1 MLDLKNLNLNTL
13 VVLDTL
19 LKEQNVSR
27 AAEKLKLTQ
36 PTVSNTLKQLRII
49 FDDDLLIRGPGNR
62 MILSYRAKKLI
73 GPVAEAMNKIQDVF
87 VDITP
92 FDPTEM
98 KYDFKLG
105 LSDMSSISVLPNLM
119 NKINRYSDNISI
131 FVEHLNNLESYDEF
145 IDKKLDIAIGY
156 FKYKSDL
163 LEYEKLFSSDLVCIA
178 SKFHPAFQSNSLS
191 IETFMKFQHIGVCYR
206 EDLWDRI
213 NAKVLERTGVKRNIV
228 LQVPHFLVA
237 LSMLKETQFVSIAVR
252 KIAEKYQNIF
262 DFKIRDLPFEFPHLS
277 YNLYWKKADNNNP
290 AHIWLKEL
298 IRNLYR

>member
-19 LKEQNVSR
+19 LNEQNVSR

-36 PTVSNTLKQLRII
+36 PTISNTLKQLRII

-73 GPVAEAMNKIQDVF
+73 RPVTEAINKIQDVF

-92 FDPTEM
+92 FDPTETE
-98 KYDFKLG
+98 YNFKLG
-105 LSDMSSISVLPNLM
+105 LSDLSSLSVLPQLM
-119 NKINRYSDNISI
+119 NKINKYSDKISI

-145 IDKKLDIAIGY
+145 LKNKLDIAIGY
-156 FKYKSDL
+156 FRSQSDL
-163 LEYEKLFSSDLVCIA
+163 LEKEELYASDLVCIA
-178 SKFHPAFQSNSLS
+178 SKSHPDFQSDSLS
-191 IETFMKFQHIGVCYR
+191 MKTFMKFQHIGVCYR

-213 NAKVLERTGVKRNIV
+213 NDTVFEKTGVKRNIV

-237 LSMLKETQFVSIAVR
+237 LAMLKETRFVCISVR
-252 KIAEKYQNIF
+252 RIAEKYQNIF
-262 DFKIRDLPFEFPHLS
+262 GIRIRELPFEFPGLT
-277 YNLYWKKADNNNP
+277 YNLYWKKSDNNNP
-290 AHIWLKEL
+290 AHIWMRSL
-298 IRNLYR
+298 IISLFV